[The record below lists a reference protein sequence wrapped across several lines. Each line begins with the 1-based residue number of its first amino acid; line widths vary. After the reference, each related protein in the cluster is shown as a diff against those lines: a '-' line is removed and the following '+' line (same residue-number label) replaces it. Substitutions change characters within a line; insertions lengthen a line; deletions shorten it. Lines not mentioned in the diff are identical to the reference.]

1 MQDATIIVWGTPAS
15 PFVKKVLI
23 ALTAHDLTYEI
34 KPVLPSAFNQ
44 FLGKVDPTHFVNI
57 SPFGRIPVLEI
68 GTLHIPES
76 AAILY
81 YLDKAYTQK
90 LYSSDPAEVA
100 AIIAYER
107 FADYDLANITTRRL
121 FYENWAKPQ
130 AFQQAPNSRIVEK
143 ALSTDL
149 PPLLEYL
156 ETELDNKTYMVANQ
170 VTAADIAITVQLW
183 ACSQA
188 NVPIDSALYPQLDRY
203 YKAMLQHPS
212 IALHLAK
219 RG

>member
-1 MQDATIIVWGTPAS
+1 MEHTTIIVWGTPAS

-23 ALTAHDLTYEI
+23 TLTAHDLTYEI
-34 KPVLPSAFNQ
+34 KPVLPSAFNKI
-44 FLGKVDPTHFVNI
+44 LGKGEPTHFVNI
-57 SPFGRIPVLEI
+57 SPQGRIPVLEI

-143 ALSTDL
+143 ALTTDL
-149 PPLLEYL
+149 PPLLDYL
-156 ETELDNKTYMVANQ
+156 EAELGHKTYMVANQ
-170 VTAADIAITVQLW
+170 LTAADIAIVVQLW

-188 NVPIDSALYPQLDRY
+188 NVPIDSARYPQLGRY
-203 YKAMLQHPS
+203 YRAMLQHPS
-212 IALHLAK
+212 IEPHLAK